1 MPIDSFEKKSLLK
14 ALPSVH
20 EVLQWPELS
29 RNAGSRSP
37 RWALRQAVQNVL
49 DRQRSEILEGERT
62 ATESQ
67 EAMVPRI
74 LEEARRLLMPSLR
87 PLINATGVVLHT
99 NLGRAPLAREAIE
112 AVERVASGY
121 SNLEFEL
128 ESGKR
133 GMRYR
138 HVEGLLCELT
148 GAESALV
155 VNNNAAA
162 VYLALRVLAQGREV
176 IVSRG
181 ELVEIGGSFRIPDIL
196 RESGATLVEVGTT
209 NRTHLRD
216 YEQALGS
223 STGLLLKV
231 HPSNYRVLGFHREV
245 EVEELVALGRKF
257 SIPVMQDLGSGC
269 LMNLDAAGLSS
280 EPTVQKAVQSGADVV
295 TFSGDK
301 LLGGPQAGILL
312 GKREVLSRLQKHPLN
327 RVARIDKLTLAA
339 LEATLRLY
347 REPLAVR
354 ERIPVLAML
363 NLDPS
368 VLKRRAA
375 RLARALRKI
384 LPGSCEIRLCE
395 VAARAGGGSLPLEDF
410 PGTAVSIRSAQ
421 IGTEQ
426 ILSRLRSAPVPVI
439 ARIEK
444 DEVVLDPR
452 TLLPGE
458 ETLLLEAFRMAFQGP
473 ADPAQSPS

>member
-74 LEEARRLLMPSLR
+74 LEEAGRLLMPSLR

-280 EPTVQKAVQSGADVV
+280 EPTVQ
-295 TFSGDK
+295 
-301 LLGGPQAGILL
+301 
-312 GKREVLSRLQKHPLN
+312 
-327 RVARIDKLTLAA
+327 
-339 LEATLRLY
+339 
-347 REPLAVR
+347 
-354 ERIPVLAML
+354 
-363 NLDPS
+363 
-368 VLKRRAA
+368 
-375 RLARALRKI
+375 
-384 LPGSCEIRLCE
+384 
-395 VAARAGGGSLPLEDF
+395 
-410 PGTAVSIRSAQ
+410 
-421 IGTEQ
+421 
-426 ILSRLRSAPVPVI
+426 
-439 ARIEK
+439 
-444 DEVVLDPR
+444 
-452 TLLPGE
+452 
-458 ETLLLEAFRMAFQGP
+458 
-473 ADPAQSPS
+473 